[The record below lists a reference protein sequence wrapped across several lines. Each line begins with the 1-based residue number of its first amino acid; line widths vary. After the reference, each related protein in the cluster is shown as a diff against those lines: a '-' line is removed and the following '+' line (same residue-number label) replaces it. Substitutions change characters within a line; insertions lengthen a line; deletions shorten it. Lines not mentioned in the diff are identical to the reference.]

1 MDAFY
6 SIFMK
11 NIYSLGIFL
20 VACLAMSSCIRDEAP
35 NAECDI
41 VSVRFDNN
49 EVLNRLPVISNDRI
63 LIVVNSGVNIFD
75 LAPYFTLTPGAT
87 IEPASGTPRN
97 FNSPQE
103 YVVTSEDGKWHKSYT
118 VEVQRPGNINLRYN
132 FEHVRQVSALS
143 GKASYDVFYEIG
155 NDGKESLTWASAN
168 PAFALTLQGTSPETF
183 PTYQAIDSEMGKCL
197 ALVTRST
204 GTFGQNMK
212 KPLAAGNLFLGE
224 FDMANALAKPLEAT
238 HFGTPFLS
246 VPLSIS
252 GDYKYFP
259 GEQYCK
265 MGDDGKLVPVE
276 GMTDEFNI
284 YAVFF
289 EVTPDRQWLD
299 GTNVLAADNSD
310 IVAVAEIES
319 RDASSVWKNFNIP
332 FKYREGKVVDRDK
345 LEAGRYSIAI
355 VMSSSTEGDFFEGAV
370 GSTLFVDN
378 LVLNC
383 E

>member
-1 MDAFY
+1 M
-6 SIFMK
+6 I
-11 NIYSLGIFL
+11 L
-20 VACLAMSSCIRDEAP
+20 VVGLATSSCIKDEAP

-41 VSVRFDNN
+41 VDVRFDSS
-49 EVLNRLPVISNDRI
+49 EVLNRTPVISNDRI
-63 LIVVNSGVNIFD
+63 QIVVNSGVNISD
-75 LAPYFTLTPGAT
+75 LAPNFTLTPGAT

-97 FNSPQE
+97 FNTPQE
-103 YVVTSEDGKWHKSYT
+103 YVVTSEDGQWHKTYT

-168 PAFALTLQGTSPETF
+168 AAFALTLQGTTPETF
-183 PTYQAIDSEMGKCL
+183 PTYQAIDSETGKCL
-197 ALVTRST
+197 ALTTRST

-212 KPLAAGNLFLGE
+212 KPLAAGSLFLGE
-224 FDMANALAKPLEAT
+224 FAMANALAKPLEAT

-252 GDYKYFP
+252 GVYKYLP

-265 MGDDGKLVPVE
+265 LDENGKLVPVE
-276 GMTDEFNI
+276 DMTDQFNI

-289 EVTPDRQWLD
+289 EVTDDRQWLD
-299 GTNVLAADNSD
+299 GTNVMAADNPN
-310 IVAVAEIES
+310 IIAVAEINN
-319 RDASSVWKNFNIP
+319 RDASAAWKEFNIP
-332 FKYREGKVVDRDK
+332 FKFREGKVVDPDK
-345 LEAGRYSIAI
+345 LKAGSYSITI
-355 VMSSSTEGDFFEGAV
+355 VMSSSKEGDFFEGAV
-370 GSTLFVDN
+370 GSTLYVDN